1 MAWLQMHQL
10 QDTLSQV
17 TFYHFNSF
25 VFQKRV
31 EFAFLGQHG
40 FAFYKMLH
48 SVLVQ
53 NIVDN
58 ITILIRILCP
68 IDMGSISTRIVF
80 KLHQ

>member
-1 MAWLQMHQL
+1 MARLQMHQL

-17 TFYHFNSF
+17 AFYHFNPF
-25 VFQKRV
+25 AFQKGIK
-31 EFAFLGQHG
+31 FTLLGQHG

-68 IDMGSISTRIVF
+68 IDMSSVSTRIVF